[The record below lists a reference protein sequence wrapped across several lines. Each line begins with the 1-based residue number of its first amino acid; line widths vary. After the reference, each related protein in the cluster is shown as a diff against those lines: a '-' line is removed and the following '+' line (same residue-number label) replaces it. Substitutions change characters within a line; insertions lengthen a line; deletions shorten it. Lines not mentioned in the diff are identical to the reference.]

1 MIEMQAG
8 IFNTSNSNLWTK
20 LRRVFATEINLEY
33 AKMRQSKFTEE
44 NLMKYLYGEQ
54 ISQIPQRNYNLDMQN
69 KYLNFGNQFLHALHG
84 NGYSHMKRWVRERL
98 FFLDTLLDYT
108 VSSADYITVRANKQG
123 AVYLDIQTYVPMYA
137 RVKWRDEA
145 NNTGTQIKKIN
156 RGETVRFDYIMPTAT
171 DQEVLIYGGRYLKD
185 IGDLTNLQPTTL
197 LISKAPKLTRL
208 ICTNNPNLI
217 NTDLSNCTM
226 LQEIDLHGCSQLGGG
241 IGSTPT
247 LNVQK
252 CTNLRRINIYDTK
265 LTAIYTNTSGG
276 NIQEINYPFTV
287 QTVQIHNQPNL
298 TSIGIPVYFIENG
311 NSNNKFATSLVSV
324 DIANCTRL
332 TSMVKN
338 YYEKNGEPVPVPT
351 FLGVSSAQ
359 SFKIS
364 NSLTHLEKIDLSY
377 CANLRSLSISDFYN
391 LLEIN
396 FDDICRWDATHS
408 NLSEISITNCP
419 YVETVTF
426 NQNTLDGNNSLGVA
440 FTKGMTLDL
449 SDLLNLKHIR
459 SNVGVKGLE
468 RLIVPPTV
476 KTLVFDYPQD
486 TQYSQQLSDVKTIVS
501 RVAYE
506 QMGDEYEGIDL
517 RGIDTITDFSMGSLA
532 SIDRADN
539 LNIKITN
546 TFPYFNYFRESN
558 FFEPTGSV
566 DISDYTGSLAYLFKG
581 ISVDKL
587 QIICNNRLTQT
598 NASYMF
604 AYASCD
610 NEELIT
616 NLFDK
621 MRNISNLSYMFY
633 NSNIK
638 KAPLLPLETRDCRYT
653 FYNCKA
659 MKQTPSN
666 WNQNYTVTPQSQ
678 YCYTGC
684 VGIEMIDNEPSTLDN
699 IPTAWGGFGRSDK
712 TYRGYEIYANDTLER
727 EIEVASASGL
737 SLHNLAKEYGTTP
750 TVTHDQP
757 SFNINEGMDSNILI
771 IEGEYDKALLHGQ
784 TYTNLVGRTGE
795 TQLFERQ
802 VSSFD
807 ISEGLESGVDVVD
820 GEFVEAMLYGST
832 LQNIVVE
839 DGKTS
844 PITNKTKTFNID
856 DNIAEGELV
865 ANGEFASM
873 VIKGNTLKNTLP
885 KSGQTDI
892 VEVRGH
898 ENVDSLVDGD
908 LVLGDGEMEHLIM
921 EGQTLVNLCPDS
933 IYTNQ
938 GWSGDLYKKFN
949 DFPLLIKGRKYTIY
963 APIGDKSGNS
973 GSEVVNLYIK
983 NGEGLYYSFSNSHGT
998 IHKTFVMGDALEFE
1012 NFTVTGEGFKRNYPN
1027 VMIIEGEWA
1036 LHEMPNYFEGMASC
1050 KMPVLKVTGKN
1061 LYPFDDIN
1069 FMPTNLNTWYMSNGV
1084 PQSRWGKALTR
1095 DCGIGEWF
1103 YVEEGYYSVSCK
1115 TTYDFNF
1122 HVLAEGEKI
1131 VAGSGENNKFF
1142 SSGWYTIRTKS
1153 HPDTLKNI
1161 NFSNIQI
1168 EKSIAATPYE
1178 PYKSNILHTPEEVV
1192 LRSLPNGVCDTLNL
1206 NTGEYVQR
1214 IKEIVLD
1221 GSSRNDLVYHN
1232 VLKEHDGQILRMI
1245 INNCSFYNK
1254 SKYGN
1259 CDKLPFYHTQ
1269 KDNTTLECVFPYSGD
1284 NHFYIQIKTSRIDGA
1299 DSLGH
1304 LSAELKQSFCNW
1316 LAQNPLTVQYELAT
1330 PIVKTVDLSIV
1341 DQDGNSLEKMN
1352 SFKNGYILTSSEQIP
1367 PTVKCTL
1374 PTSNYY
1380 RSSQIKPN
1388 TQYTLIFKGSANSVD
1403 VGGVTTFNPT
1413 SPMLVTTGS
1422 QDYIKFSGEVSE
1434 VMMFEGDVRDQE
1446 INYFTGEKSI
1456 RGFAL
1461 KISSGEGFGKGGR

>member
-1 MIEMQAG
+1 
-8 IFNTSNSNLWTK
+8 
-20 LRRVFATEINLEY
+20 
-33 AKMRQSKFTEE
+33 
-44 NLMKYLYGEQ
+44 
-54 ISQIPQRNYNLDMQN
+54 
-69 KYLNFGNQFLHALHG
+69 
-84 NGYSHMKRWVRERL
+84 
-98 FFLDTLLDYT
+98 
-108 VSSADYITVRANKQG
+108 
-123 AVYLDIQTYVPMYA
+123 
-137 RVKWRDEA
+137 
-145 NNTGTQIKKIN
+145 
-156 RGETVRFDYIMPTAT
+156 
-171 DQEVLIYGGRYLKD
+171 
-185 IGDLTNLQPTTL
+185 
-197 LISKAPKLTRL
+197 
-208 ICTNNPNLI
+208 
-217 NTDLSNCTM
+217 M

-298 TSIGIPVYFIENG
+298 TSIGIPVYFVENG

-587 QIICNNRLTQT
+587 QIICNNQLTQT

-750 TVTHDQP
+750 TLTHDQP

-771 IEGEYDKALLHGQ
+771 TEGEYDKALLHGQ

-832 LQNIVVE
+832 LHNIVVE

-885 KSGQTDI
+885 KSGQTGI

-908 LVLGDGEMEHLIM
+908 LVLSDGEMEHLVM

-938 GWSGDLYKKFN
+938 GWGDGLYKEFN
-949 DFPLLIKGRKYTIY
+949 NFPLLIKGKKYTIY
-963 APIGDKSGNS
+963 APIGDKTGNT
-973 GSEVVNLYIK
+973 GDALVNLYVK
-983 NGEGLYYSFSNSHGT
+983 NGESETGIYSTFGNGHDT
-998 IHKTFVMGDALEFE
+998 IHKTFIMGDVLQFR
-1012 NFTVTGEGFKRNYPN
+1012 NFSITGERFKQNYPN
-1027 VMIIEGEWA
+1027 VMIIEGEWG
-1036 LHEMPNYFEGMASC
+1036 LHEMPNYFKGMGSC
-1050 KMPVLKVTGKN
+1050 KMPVL
-1061 LYPFDDIN
+1061 
-1069 FMPTNLNTWYMSNGV
+1069 
-1084 PQSRWGKALTR
+1084 Q
-1095 DCGIGEWF
+1095 
-1103 YVEEGYYSVSCK
+1103 
-1115 TTYDFNF
+1115 TYDGNIMRLSPPQ
-1122 HVLAEGEKI
+1122 HTTNNVTIEKI
-1131 VAGSGENNKFF
+1131 NDVEFLFNQGSRQGMGGWKWSIPNGEAFTLSFDYEKVSGCENQCQISVACTGEIADKTDLSEQFGQF
-1142 SSGWYTIRTKS
+1142 EKTYYVMRTTPTVVEFKPVGELTSTKS
-1153 HPDTLKNI
+1153 VLKI
-1161 NFSNIQI
+1161 SNLKWYIGN
-1168 EKSIAATPYE
+1168 KVYSDKT
-1178 PYKSNILHTPEEVV
+1178 NILTTPEGVV
-1192 LRSLPNGVCDTLNL
+1192 LRKIDDTTLDELNVINEEHIQRVGEFKPSREVLHIHYPSVEKCHRIKIYWRDIPNIKIDFNSTKRLCNIL
-1206 NTGEYVQR
+1206 NTCYSESVVGIFSHGMSDMYLLNVDVNIAPTPEDAIQWL
-1214 IKEIVLD
+1214 LD
-1221 GSSRNDLVYHN
+1221 NDVT
-1232 VLKEHDGQILRMI
+1232 IL
-1245 INNCSFYNK
+1245 
-1254 SKYGN
+1254 
-1259 CDKLPFYHTQ
+1259 
-1269 KDNTTLECVFPYSGD
+1269 
-1284 NHFYIQIKTSRIDGA
+1284 
-1299 DSLGH
+1299 
-1304 LSAELKQSFCNW
+1304 
-1316 LAQNPLTVQYELAT
+1316 YELET
-1330 PIVKTVDLSIV
+1330 PIIKTVDLSIV

-1352 SFKNGYILTSSEQIP
+1352 SFKNGHILTSSEQIP

-1461 KISSGEGFGKGGR
+1461 KITSGEGFGKGGRL

>member
-1 MIEMQAG
+1 M
-8 IFNTSNSNLWTK
+8 
-20 LRRVFATEINLEY
+20 
-33 AKMRQSKFTEE
+33 
-44 NLMKYLYGEQ
+44 
-54 ISQIPQRNYNLDMQN
+54 
-69 KYLNFGNQFLHALHG
+69 
-84 NGYSHMKRWVRERL
+84 
-98 FFLDTLLDYT
+98 
-108 VSSADYITVRANKQG
+108 
-123 AVYLDIQTYVPMYA
+123 
-137 RVKWRDEA
+137 
-145 NNTGTQIKKIN
+145 
-156 RGETVRFDYIMPTAT
+156 
-171 DQEVLIYGGRYLKD
+171 IYGGRYLKD

-252 CTNLRRINIYDTK
+252 CANLRRINIYDTK

-298 TSIGIPVYFIENG
+298 TSIGIPVYFVENG

-419 YVETVTF
+419 YVETITF
-426 NQNTLDGNNSLGVA
+426 NQNTLDENNSLGVA

-587 QIICNNRLTQT
+587 QIICNNQLTQT

-621 MRNISNLSYMFY
+621 MRNINNLSYMFY

-757 SFNINEGMDSNILI
+757 SFNINEGVDSNILI
-771 IEGEYDKALLHGQ
+771 TEGEYDKALLHGQ

-898 ENVDSLVDGD
+898 ENVNSLVGGD
-908 LVLGDGEMEHLIM
+908 LIPTDGEIEHLIM
-921 EGQTLVNLCPDS
+921 EGS
-933 IYTNQ
+933 
-938 GWSGDLYKKFN
+938 S
-949 DFPLLIKGRKYTIY
+949 
-963 APIGDKSGNS
+963 
-973 GSEVVNLYIK
+973 VV
-983 NGEGLYYSFSNSHGT
+983 ESGT
-998 IHKTFVMGDALEFE
+998 IRSV
-1012 NFTVTGEGFKRNYPN
+1012 
-1027 VMIIEGEWA
+1027 
-1036 LHEMPNYFEGMASC
+1036 
-1050 KMPVLKVTGKN
+1050 KMPVLTTLNTTN
-1061 LYPFDDIN
+1061 LYCFSDLSDEIEVIN
-1069 FMPTNLNTWYMSNGV
+1069 NFNMTISKFISVEPSETIYFNQNEEAYAYV
-1084 PQSRWGKALTR
+1084 R
-1095 DCGIGEWF
+1095 F
-1103 YVEEGYYSVSCK
+1103 YSE
-1115 TTYDFNF
+1115 D
-1122 HVLAEGEKI
+1122 KI
-1131 VAGSGENNKFF
+1131 QISQIQVAGWTAELGF
-1142 SSGWYTIRTKS
+1142 Y
-1153 HPDTLKNI
+1153 
-1161 NFSNIQI
+1161 
-1168 EKSIAATPYE
+1168 EKSYHVVPENAQFMKILVRDSLIDKMMVNRGNDYLPYE
-1178 PYKSNILHTPEEVV
+1178 KGKPYKSNILRTPEEVV
-1192 LRSLPNGVCDTLNL
+1192 LKGLGDVQDTLNVNTGEYVKRIGERPYQEGDEHDISVVTDFTKTQYVLETPITKTIDLEITQQNITGDKLFYHKDRQGQLTSNGTLPKFSYKLQSTNNYHAKDLKPNTTYTIYSDTESSVVNIGGKFNILLNSPQLVTSGSDGKNVRFESVANDIVVIEGDVVNQVVPYFTGKIDVVNPIVKTIGGNNSNTVQTSVTLRSVNGVRDTYDMNTGVLTKRISDNHEILDYPQTITIPCDTPRIYSQGRIEISNNSDLSLLPRFEYSGKSPNFYPLPVDKNTTYTLKFDNATNGSVTLGGTTVGTNGNQIITTKNNTLQGVLFERDLGIDNLMVIRGDVRDVPMSYFQGIKNVVNPTITLDNGGGESNSLTLTLTMRSLPNGTKDELNL
-1206 NTGEYVQR
+1206 VTGDYVQR
-1214 IKEIVLD
+1214 LD
-1221 GSSRNDLVYHN
+1221 ERPYQEGDIES
-1232 VLKEHDGQILRMI
+1232 
-1245 INNCSFYNK
+1245 
-1254 SKYGN
+1254 
-1259 CDKLPFYHTQ
+1259 
-1269 KDNTTLECVFPYSGD
+1269 DNL
-1284 NHFYIQIKTSRIDGA
+1284 
-1299 DSLGH
+1299 
-1304 LSAELKQSFCNW
+1304 
-1316 LAQNPLTVQYELAT
+1316 LT
-1330 PIVKTVDLSIV
+1330 D
-1341 DQDGNSLEKMN
+1341 
-1352 SFKNGYILTSSEQIP
+1352 
-1367 PTVKCTL
+1367 
-1374 PTSNYY
+1374 
-1380 RSSQIKPN
+1380 
-1388 TQYTLIFKGSANSVD
+1388 
-1403 VGGVTTFNPT
+1403 GVTTIYPLSSPRRRRLNLEWSNGVLKAFEGATNVT
-1413 SPMLVTTGS
+1413 SEAEMLKPYLVVKLATSTLEDLLSKLKEENTGLLATVDKLEEDNLTAMIAVTEVFETVLVMFPFRMDEGISMGSTLKGGGS
-1422 QDYIKFSGEVSE
+1422 QMVEVY
-1434 VMMFEGDVRDQE
+1434 VTLILKGKKTIDQVPVV
-1446 INYFTGEKSI
+1446 I
-1456 RGFAL
+1456 RSQVEQML
-1461 KISSGEGFGKGGR
+1461 KDLQTL

>member
-1 MIEMQAG
+1 
-8 IFNTSNSNLWTK
+8 
-20 LRRVFATEINLEY
+20 
-33 AKMRQSKFTEE
+33 
-44 NLMKYLYGEQ
+44 
-54 ISQIPQRNYNLDMQN
+54 
-69 KYLNFGNQFLHALHG
+69 
-84 NGYSHMKRWVRERL
+84 
-98 FFLDTLLDYT
+98 
-108 VSSADYITVRANKQG
+108 
-123 AVYLDIQTYVPMYA
+123 
-137 RVKWRDEA
+137 
-145 NNTGTQIKKIN
+145 
-156 RGETVRFDYIMPTAT
+156 
-171 DQEVLIYGGRYLKD
+171 
-185 IGDLTNLQPTTL
+185 
-197 LISKAPKLTRL
+197 
-208 ICTNNPNLI
+208 
-217 NTDLSNCTM
+217 M

-298 TSIGIPVYFIENG
+298 TSIGIPVYFVENG

-566 DISDYTGSLAYLFKG
+566 EISDYTGSLAYLFKG

-587 QIICNNRLTQT
+587 QIICNNQLTQT

-750 TVTHDQP
+750 TLTHDQP

-771 IEGEYDKALLHGQ
+771 TEGEYDKALLHGQ

-832 LQNIVVE
+832 LHNIVVE

-885 KSGQTDI
+885 KSGQTGI

-908 LVLGDGEMEHLIM
+908 LVLGDGEMEHLVM
-921 EGQTLVNLCPDS
+921 EGQTLVNLAQPSLRAWTMNLNSDTASLKATPDEFIIDWS
-933 IYTNQ
+933 KGVPYNAWIQARNDNAPVFGGMIKPNTDYTVIINVLENNPTFEGEKYLESPCNLQ
-938 GWSGDLYKKFN
+938 LWGV
-949 DFPLLIKGRKYTIY
+949 KGYY
-963 APIGDKSGNS
+963 
-973 GSEVVNLYIK
+973 SEVKAIPPW
-983 NGEGLYYSFSNSHGT
+983 T
-998 IHKTFVMGDALEFE
+998 
-1012 NFTVTGEGFKRNYPN
+1012 TGKMAFKYNFKRQNDTVAHTIFGLAPKGTSADGTKIIDGGKLRISKDII
-1027 VMIIEGEWA
+1027 VIEGDYTDIDI
-1036 LHEMPNYFEGMASC
+1036 PYFEGMTSC
-1050 KMPVLKVTGKN
+1050 KMPVLTTTGKN
-1061 LYPFDDIN
+1061 LFKGFTKYDYSID
-1069 FMPTNLNTWYMSNGV
+1069 NGV
-1084 PQSRWGKALTR
+1084 TIKEITDNSLKYSANGVWNASIVFYIPIVSGKNYIMSADMTNVVADDFYFVDELKQVVGTKFGINKSVTSPANAKFIKWHVR
-1095 DCGIGEWF
+1095 NGSTSADCLISNF
-1103 YVEEGYYSVSCK
+1103 QLEENSV
-1115 TTYDFNF
+1115 TT
-1122 HVLAEGEKI
+1122 
-1131 VAGSGENNKFF
+1131 
-1142 SSGWYTIRTKS
+1142 S
-1153 HPDTLKNI
+1153 H
-1161 NFSNIQI
+1161 
-1168 EKSIAATPYE
+1168 E
-1178 PYKSNILHTPEEVV
+1178 PHKSNILTTPEGVV
-1192 LRSLPNGVCDTLNL
+1192 LRKIDDTTLDELNVINEEHIQRVGEFKPSREVLHIHYPSVEKCHRIKIYWRDIPNIKIDFNSTKRLCNIL
-1206 NTGEYVQR
+1206 NTCYSESVVGIFSHGMSDMYLLNVDVNIAPTPEDAIQWL
-1214 IKEIVLD
+1214 LD
-1221 GSSRNDLVYHN
+1221 NDVT
-1232 VLKEHDGQILRMI
+1232 IL
-1245 INNCSFYNK
+1245 
-1254 SKYGN
+1254 
-1259 CDKLPFYHTQ
+1259 
-1269 KDNTTLECVFPYSGD
+1269 
-1284 NHFYIQIKTSRIDGA
+1284 
-1299 DSLGH
+1299 
-1304 LSAELKQSFCNW
+1304 
-1316 LAQNPLTVQYELAT
+1316 YELET
-1330 PIVKTVDLSIV
+1330 PIIKTVDLSIV

-1352 SFKNGYILTSSEQIP
+1352 SFKNGHILTSSEQIP

-1388 TQYTLIFKGSANSVD
+1388 TQYTLIFNGSANSVD

-1434 VMMFEGDVRDQE
+1434 VMMFEGDVREQE
-1446 INYFTGEKSI
+1446 INYFIGERSI

>member
-1 MIEMQAG
+1 
-8 IFNTSNSNLWTK
+8 
-20 LRRVFATEINLEY
+20 
-33 AKMRQSKFTEE
+33 
-44 NLMKYLYGEQ
+44 
-54 ISQIPQRNYNLDMQN
+54 
-69 KYLNFGNQFLHALHG
+69 
-84 NGYSHMKRWVRERL
+84 
-98 FFLDTLLDYT
+98 
-108 VSSADYITVRANKQG
+108 
-123 AVYLDIQTYVPMYA
+123 
-137 RVKWRDEA
+137 
-145 NNTGTQIKKIN
+145 
-156 RGETVRFDYIMPTAT
+156 
-171 DQEVLIYGGRYLKD
+171 
-185 IGDLTNLQPTTL
+185 
-197 LISKAPKLTRL
+197 
-208 ICTNNPNLI
+208 
-217 NTDLSNCTM
+217 M

-252 CTNLRRINIYDTK
+252 CANLRRINIYDTK

-298 TSIGIPVYFIENG
+298 TSIGIPVYFVENG

-419 YVETVTF
+419 YVETITF
-426 NQNTLDGNNSLGVA
+426 NQNTLDENNSLGVA

-506 QMGDEYEGIDL
+506 QMWDEYEGSDL

-587 QIICNNRLTQT
+587 QIICNNQLTQT

-621 MRNISNLSYMFY
+621 MRNINNLSYMFY

-757 SFNINEGMDSNILI
+757 SFNINEGVDSNILI
-771 IEGEYDKALLHGQ
+771 TEGEYDKALLHGQ

-898 ENVDSLVDGD
+898 ENVNSLVGGD
-908 LVLGDGEMEHLIM
+908 LIPTDGEIEHLIM
-921 EGQTLVNLCPDS
+921 EGS
-933 IYTNQ
+933 
-938 GWSGDLYKKFN
+938 S
-949 DFPLLIKGRKYTIY
+949 
-963 APIGDKSGNS
+963 
-973 GSEVVNLYIK
+973 VV
-983 NGEGLYYSFSNSHGT
+983 ESGT
-998 IHKTFVMGDALEFE
+998 IRSV
-1012 NFTVTGEGFKRNYPN
+1012 
-1027 VMIIEGEWA
+1027 
-1036 LHEMPNYFEGMASC
+1036 
-1050 KMPVLKVTGKN
+1050 KMPVLTTLNTTN
-1061 LYPFDDIN
+1061 LYCFSDLSDEIEVIN
-1069 FMPTNLNTWYMSNGV
+1069 NFNMTISKFISVEPSETIYFNQNEEAYAYV
-1084 PQSRWGKALTR
+1084 R
-1095 DCGIGEWF
+1095 F
-1103 YVEEGYYSVSCK
+1103 YSE
-1115 TTYDFNF
+1115 D
-1122 HVLAEGEKI
+1122 KI
-1131 VAGSGENNKFF
+1131 QISQIQVAGWTAELGF
-1142 SSGWYTIRTKS
+1142 Y
-1153 HPDTLKNI
+1153 
-1161 NFSNIQI
+1161 
-1168 EKSIAATPYE
+1168 EKSYHVVPENAQFMKILVRDSLIDKMMVNRGNDYLPYE
-1178 PYKSNILHTPEEVV
+1178 KGKPYKSNILRTPEEVV
-1192 LRSLPNGVCDTLNL
+1192 LKGLGDVQDTLNV
-1206 NTGEYVQR
+1206 NTGEYVKR
-1214 IKEIVLD
+1214 ISEIVLNGSENWENEIVVNTNTIRFSLKLENYKKNSKQVMMDILPHIYNHLLDEPHCAINTNGYIFIFISKTELD
-1221 GSSRNDLVYHN
+1221 GDTIESVKKYFQ
-1232 VLKEHDGQILRMI
+1232 K
-1245 INNCSFYNK
+1245 NNAKF
-1254 SKYGN
+1254 
-1259 CDKLPFYHTQ
+1259 
-1269 KDNTTLECVFPYSGD
+1269 
-1284 NHFYIQIKTSRIDGA
+1284 
-1299 DSLGH
+1299 
-1304 LSAELKQSFCNW
+1304 
-1316 LAQNPLTVQYELAT
+1316 QYELET
-1330 PIVKTVDLSIV
+1330 PIIKTVDLTII
-1341 DQDGNSLEKMN
+1341 DQDGNPVEKMN
-1352 SFKNGYILTSSEQIP
+1352 SFKSGYTLTSSEQVP

-1446 INYFTGEKSI
+1446 INYFVGERSI

-1461 KISSGEGFGKGGR
+1461 KITSGKALGKEVDYNG